1 MALMPAQPVPAPE
14 PRGLRYGLFT
24 AASGP
29 LSLSTVRGGL
39 GAGVVYEPVSCG
51 RARRY
56 PIECDDTPPDK
67 TFDGIDDYV
76 SAAPFVVYAS
86 VTCGSVG
93 QTAGS
98 MQEKVRR
105 RLANGEQSEVEREIA
120 DLLAADSQPVYSS
133 DPGDIAYVVAELEE
147 YLYGTANYGNVG
159 VIHAP
164 FLAAAQA
171 QAANLVIESRQVPGL
186 ATTRMGTAWSFGA
199 YPDNGVMYITGS
211 VTVWRAD
218 DVAFPPNEQT
228 FDRSANQWYAL
239 GEREYA
245 VAWDCVAA
253 QAPFTP
259 DTLS

>member
-1 MALMPAQPVPAPE
+1 MPASVVPAPE
-14 PRGLRYGLFT
+14 PRGLRYGLFN
-24 AASGP
+24 AATGP
-29 LSLSTVRGGL
+29 LSLTAIRGGL
-39 GAGVVYEPVSCG
+39 GAGVTYEPVSCG

-56 PIECDDTPPDK
+56 PIECDDTPPEK
-67 TFDGIDDYV
+67 TFDETEDYI
-76 SAAPFVVYAS
+76 SAAPFLVYAS
-86 VTCGSVG
+86 ATCGAVGASVE
-93 QTAGS
+93 T
-98 MQEKVRR
+98 MQERVRR
-105 RLANGEQSEVEREIA
+105 RIANGEQSEVERELA
-120 DLLAADSQPVYSS
+120 DLLAADSQPVVSS
-133 DPGDIAYVVAELEE
+133 DPGDLTYVVAELEE

-171 QAANLVIESRQVPGL
+171 QTANLIVESRGL
-186 ATTRMGTAWSFGA
+186 LTTRLGTLWSFGA
-199 YPDNGVMYITGS
+199 YPDNGVMYITGG

-218 DVAFPPNEQT
+218 DVFFPPNEQT
-228 FDRSANQWYAL
+228 FDRTTNQWYAL